1 MDILKGL
8 FYVLIFPGFLFSFM
22 IGLLLLGID
31 RKIVARMQR
40 RIGPP
45 ITQPFYDFFKL
56 VGKEKIVPSRAS
68 KRIYLA
74 APVVGLISVM
84 TISLF
89 IPINSFNTMFN
100 NYADLVVIVYLL
112 AIPAL
117 AIIIGG
123 ASSGSPFA
131 GIGVSREVVL
141 MLAYELPL
149 VIVLLTVGMKIGKAS
164 NAVMTFSL
172 SNIVNYQ
179 LANGPAISLW
189 SLIPAAVA
197 FLMIIPCE
205 VGTTPFD
212 IAEAETEICEG
223 PLVEYGGF
231 YLGLYNLTQGI
242 KIFIMIS
249 LFIALFLSGII
260 PAAVTSSIILNNLI
274 SILWHLLLVVVI
286 LFIVISLL
294 RAITARIRV
303 EQAFKFYW
311 TYPTVL
317 SIISLVLV
325 WAGL

>member
-1 MDILKGL
+1 MNILLGL
-8 FYVLIFPGFLFSFM
+8 LYVLIFPGLLFCFAV
-22 IGLLLLGID
+22 GLLLLGID
-31 RKIVARMQR
+31 RKIVARMQK

-45 ITQPFYDFFKL
+45 IIQPFYDFFKL
-56 VGKEKIVPSRAS
+56 VGKERIVPDKAA
-68 KRIYLA
+68 KKIYLA
-74 APVVGLISVM
+74 APVIGLLSVI
-84 TISLF
+84 TIALF
-89 IPINSFNTMFN
+89 IPINQFRTFFN

-149 VIVLLTVGMKIGKAS
+149 VIVLLTVGMKIGRLTGSVA
-164 NAVMTFSL
+164 TFSL
-172 SNIVNYQ
+172 TNIVDYQ
-179 LANGPAISLW
+179 LKNGPAFLQW
-189 SLIPAAVA
+189 SLIPAAIA

-205 VGTTPFD
+205 IGTTPFD
-212 IAEAETEICEG
+212 IAEAETELCEG
-223 PLVEYGGF
+223 PMVEYSGF
-231 YLGLYNLTQGI
+231 YLGLYKLTQGI
-242 KIFIMIS
+242 KIFVMTS

-260 PAAVTSSIILNNLI
+260 PAVSSSFVINSLV
-274 SILWHLLLVVVI
+274 SILWHMLLVVV
-286 LFIVISLL
+286 LVFVVISLL

-311 TYPTVL
+311 TYPTIL
-317 SIISLVLV
+317 SLLSLVLV